1 MNHKPTVAFL
11 GTGLMGAPM
20 ARRLLR
26 AQYPLRVWNRTAAK
40 AQVLAAEGAVVATSP
55 AEALEGAQ
63 VAILMLADKSAIEAS
78 LAGPA
83 TARLAGVA
91 VVQMGTIAPEES
103 QELAR
108 AIAAAGGE
116 YLEAPVLGS
125 VPQAE
130 AGELVVMAGG
140 DEALFRR
147 LEPILRCF
155 SPAPRWVGPVGHGST
170 LKLALNQ
177 LIAALTV
184 AYATSLR
191 MVEKAGVDVDAF
203 VSIVRGSALYAPT
216 FDRKLPSM
224 RAREFHP
231 VNFPTRH
238 MLKDVRLVRRTAQ
251 QLGLAT
257 EVLASLETLYA
268 RTATGPLADADYAA
282 VSLAVGGEL
291 GS

>member
-40 AQVLAAEGAVVATSP
+40 AQPLAEEGAVVASSP

-63 VAILMLADKSAIEAS
+63 VAILMLADKPAIDAT
-78 LAGPA
+78 LKGPA
-83 TARLAGVA
+83 KALLAGVA
-91 VVQMGTIAPEES
+91 VVQMGTIGPEES
-103 QELAR
+103 RELAR
-108 AIAAAGGE
+108 AVAAAGGE

-140 DEALFRR
+140 DAELFRKV
-147 LEPILRCF
+147 EPILRCF
-155 SPAPRWVGPVGHGST
+155 SPAPRLVGRLGHAST

-203 VSIVRGSALYAPT
+203 VSILRGSALYAPT

-224 RAREFHP
+224 RRKKFLP

-238 MLKDVRLVRRTAQ
+238 MLKDVRLVRQTAA

-257 EVLASLETLYA
+257 EVLDALEQLYQRAA
-268 RTATGPLADADYAA
+268 RGSVADEDYAA
-282 VSLAVGGEL
+282 VSLAVAGEL
-291 GS
+291 